1 MAHLAMNIVSNG
13 GGHSTTSAAAAAMAA
28 VDPAAVA
35 ALQDD
40 VAELKNR
47 LAARDRS
54 VCHCLMGQMNYTILL
69 RFWGHSNWI
78 YTEMG

>member
-1 MAHLAMNIVSNG
+1 MNIVSNG
-13 GGHSTTSAAAAAMAA
+13 SGHPTTAAMAA

-47 LAARDRS
+47 LVARDRS
-54 VCHCLMGQMNYTILL
+54 VGCSAIIG
-69 RFWGHSNWI
+69 
-78 YTEMG
+78 

>member
-1 MAHLAMNIVSNG
+1 MNIVSNG
-13 GGHSTTSAAAAAMAA
+13 SGHPTTAAMAA

-40 VAELKNR
+40 VAELKSR

-54 VCHCLMGQMNYTILL
+54 VGPPLFDEANFTIAIV
-69 RFWGHSNWI
+69 WGYSD
-78 YTEMG
+78 TLGDR